1 MSFECGRGC
10 AGTGLVS
17 PDDRLKPVASAAT
30 GFSRSPGP
38 ERVV

>member
-17 PDDRLKPVASAAT
+17 PDDRLKPGAAPAT
-30 GFSRSPGP
+30 GFSRSSGLEHPA
-38 ERVV
+38 